1 MKILD
6 FFRRLRKIRLIKR
19 IEKALGFKLYP
30 NVIDFVFYNKSY
42 CFEGRM
48 SGSTTAC
55 ALKFILD
62 FDNDQSNV
70 ISPELLLK
78 GNFGQYKDWNGKY
91 DIKCT
96 IGDCSSYMRALYTTD
111 YYLMIYMELKNANI
125 KVRPINFYR
134 R

>member
-1 MKILD
+1 MKILA

-19 IEKALGFKLYP
+19 VEKALGFKLYP
-30 NVIDFVFYNKSY
+30 NVIDYVFYNKSY
-42 CFEGRM
+42 CFNGRL

-70 ISPELLLK
+70 ISPDLLVKL
-78 GNFGQYKDWNGKY
+78 NFGQYKDWNGKY
-91 DIKCT
+91 NINCT
-96 IGDCSSYMRALYTTD
+96 IEDCTSYMRAQWTVD
-111 YYLMIYMELKNANI
+111 YYLMIYMELINANI